1 MHEDAERRMS
11 DFLQQ
16 LHRPRSIASRV
27 QEMLPLIDEART
39 RGATWPEISEVLG
52 VPRSTL
58 LAAYSRARKSSGGK
72 AKARGGQRVHV
83 QPGRCRLGIAQLGQ
97 RPDLVGQRLR
107 GLQRHLAQRHQAR
120 LPLKQLLLE
129 CPRLSCRTPSLHRT
143 FIFSDDQ
150 EQRRSLWSLVAYQR

>member
-72 AKARGGQRVHV
+72 AKARGSQRKAEPPV
-83 QPGRCRLGIAQLGQ
+83 P
-97 RPDLVGQRLR
+97 PDGSMEPVPE
-107 GLQRHLAQRHQAR
+107 
-120 LPLKQLLLE
+120 PLKKAE
-129 CPRLSCRTPSLHRT
+129 KARKVER
-143 FIFSDDQ
+143 
-150 EQRRSLWSLVAYQR
+150 WSG